1 MDYRKMQE
9 HSKDIESFAQSLTIV
24 FAFAMI
30 SALAI
35 LAAYYFN
42 FGTGLSSDHVRWA
55 EFGNFAGGTIGP
67 LVSFFAFFALLITL
81 ALQNKSIRISKEEL
95 ELTRKELSKTS
106 EAARAQ
112 AEHFNNVARL
122 SDVIESIKELE
133 EEIKRRK
140 NNHLLGWNIEKCGI
154 EKLRL
159 VSFLERDTL
168 YLARFTHGDDG
179 STDNLI
185 AQTRHEEIGEIFQL
199 LFEQIISLRDI
210 PDARNRYRIFM
221 KKHLETF
228 YYLAQVGT
236 FQFDWIAPLDVE
248 SKNDIKRFEKEHR
261 VNLKAIE
268 AEVQA
273 S

>member
-1 MDYRKMQE
+1 MKGQI
-9 HSKDIESFAQSLTIV
+9 KDVEGFANSLTKV
-24 FAFAMI
+24 FTFALI
-30 SALAI
+30 ATLAI
-35 LAAYYFN
+35 LVAYFMK
-42 FGTGLSSDHVRWA
+42 FGAELSSDHVRWA

-95 ELTRKELSKTS
+95 ELTREELSKTS
-106 EAARAQ
+106 AAAQTQ

-140 NNHLLGWNIEKCGI
+140 DSPVLAWNIEKCGV
-154 EKLRL
+154 EQLRL
-159 VSFLERDTL
+159 VSFLDRDTL
-168 YLARFTHGDDG
+168 YLARFTLGDDG
-179 STDNLI
+179 SADNLI
-185 AQTRHEEIGEIFQL
+185 AQNRHEEIGEIFKL
-199 LFEQIISLRDI
+199 LFEQIISLREI

-236 FQFDWIAPLDVE
+236 LRFDWVAPLDVE
-248 SKNDIKRFEKEHR
+248 SKIDIKRFEKER
-261 VNLKAIE
+261 KVNLKAIA
-268 AEVQA
+268 AEEQK